1 VVDTKPM
8 LSWGGKR
15 NRSDRVSHALPL
27 AKAQTIIG
35 AAYRARA
42 IGLPFNRHVT
52 VHWNALG
59 VSDANAAEATGRLV
73 KLAKDWL
80 RTKGHQFACA
90 WVRENDSGD
99 GSKGSHVHL
108 LCHCPDGLPIG
119 CMWRRWLRKITG
131 KPYRL
136 GGVHTSRIGGTLNCH
151 RNSPATYAANLD
163 VVLAYVVKG
172 VSPADAITLCL
183 PRQEGGGAIIG
194 KRAGWSQ
201 NIGAKSR
208 VLFREIIAPK
218 AVSDRIFGPLP

>member
-1 VVDTKPM
+1 VVDAKPT

-15 NRSDRVSHALPL
+15 NKRDRLGHALPL

-73 KLAKDWL
+73 KLAKDWV
-80 RTKGHQFACA
+80 RTKGQQFACA
-90 WVRENDSGD
+90 WVRENEGKN
-99 GSKGSHVHL
+99 GRKGSHLHL

-119 CMWRRWLRKITG
+119 RMWRRWLRKITD

-163 VVLAYVVKG
+163 VVLAYVLKG
-172 VSPADAITLCL
+172 VSPADAVALGL
-183 PRQEGGGAIIG
+183 PSQQNGGAIIG

-201 NIGAKSR
+201 NIGENSR
-208 VLFREIIAPK
+208 VLFGKTITPQ
-218 AVSDRIFGPLP
+218 AVKDRIFDPFP